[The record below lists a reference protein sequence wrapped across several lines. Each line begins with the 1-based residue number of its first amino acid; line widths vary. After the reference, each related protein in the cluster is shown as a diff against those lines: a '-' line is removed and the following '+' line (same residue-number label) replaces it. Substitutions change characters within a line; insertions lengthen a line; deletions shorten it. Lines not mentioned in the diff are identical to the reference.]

1 MHLENRKS
9 KIENSEWLP
18 DMDSNHD
25 KLLQRQL
32 CYRYTIGQ
40 NGAFMLKALSRV
52 SRFVKSLKRCMV
64 TTWDTRWADILTVQR
79 FNDLTIQRN

>member
-1 MHLENRKS
+1 MKPVNHKFEIANR
-9 KIENSEWLP
+9 NWLP

-40 NGAFMLKALSRV
+40 WPEQATESRKPVKAAEALRIPH
-52 SRFVKSLKRCMV
+52 RH
-64 TTWDTRWADILTVQR
+64 I
-79 FNDLTIQRN
+79 II

>member
-1 MHLENRKS
+1 MSADARPCEFGAKVWLENESWSAWLLLGR
-9 KIENSEWLP
+9 IWLP

-40 NGAFMLKALSRV
+40 AGARE
-52 SRFVKSLKRCMV
+52 R
-64 TTWDTRWADILTVQR
+64 
-79 FNDLTIQRN
+79 

>member
-1 MHLENRKS
+1 MINPGIQNRG
-9 KIENSEWLP
+9 SEIKNGSWLP

-40 NGAFMLKALSRV
+40 SGLNRLAAFAAPSSRENGS
-52 SRFVKSLKRCMV
+52 
-64 TTWDTRWADILTVQR
+64 TTAKCA
-79 FNDLTIQRN
+79 

>member
-1 MHLENRKS
+1 MNLENRKS
-9 KIENSEWLP
+9 KIENGNWLP

-40 NGAFMLKALSRV
+40 TGPNRLPNLPRPSSRHTPLGDLPVSGPAF
-52 SRFVKSLKRCMV
+52 SRFS
-64 TTWDTRWADILTVQR
+64 
-79 FNDLTIQRN
+79 NLTI

>member
-1 MHLENRKS
+1 MNPVNRQF
-9 KIENSEWLP
+9 KIVNRNWLP

-40 NGAFMLKALSRV
+40 SDPNRLPTFAAPSSHENHSTSAKCA
-52 SRFVKSLKRCMV
+52 
-64 TTWDTRWADILTVQR
+64 
-79 FNDLTIQRN
+79 